1 MNPFQQIVGFV
12 GTVLDG
18 AGVFIVVV
26 GIFIA
31 SGRFVFRMTAYPVY
45 RREIGAAIL
54 LGLEFLIAGDII
66 RTVVVAPTM
75 QNVIVLALIVLIRT
89 VLSLALQLEV
99 DGRLPWQ
106 KASVTT
112 PVTRADASIG

>member
-1 MNPFQQIVGFV
+1 MNLFQQIVGFV

-18 AGVFIVVV
+18 AGVVIVVI

-31 SGRFVFRMTAYPVY
+31 SGRFLFRRTAYAAY
-45 RREIGAAIL
+45 RREVGSAIL

-106 KASVTT
+106 KAASPPPPTNA
-112 PVTRADASIG
+112 PV

>member
-1 MNPFQQIVGFV
+1 MNLFQQIVGFV

-18 AGVFIVVV
+18 AGVFIVVI

-31 SGRFVFRMTAYPVY
+31 SGRFVFRVTAYPVY

-112 PVTRADASIG
+112 PVARADASIG

>member
-1 MNPFQQIVGFV
+1 MNLFQQIVGFV

-18 AGVFIVVV
+18 AGVVIVVI

-31 SGRFVFRMTAYPVY
+31 SGRFLFRRTTYPAY
-45 RREIGAAIL
+45 RREVGSAIL

-106 KASVTT
+106 KAASPPPPTNA
-112 PVTRADASIG
+112 PV